1 MRPPHFSSVN
11 PSLITGAPLYSI
23 AVAYLRSYKMSK
35 VRIDRINEEISHA
48 VSEILPTVKDPR
60 VQDAGMISITHV
72 DTAGDLSVSKIYISV
87 FPLAGKEVNARE
99 LKAGLKSCS
108 GYIRKELSLRVKLRL
123 SPEPVFIL
131 DDSLDRGAKVINL
144 INHTM
149 KED

>member
-1 MRPPHFSSVN
+1 
-11 PSLITGAPLYSI
+11 
-23 AVAYLRSYKMSK
+23 MSK

-48 VSEILPTVKDPR
+48 ISEILPTVKDPR
-60 VQDAGMISITHV
+60 VQDAGMISVTHV

-87 FPLAGKEVNARE
+87 FPLAGKEVNTKE